1 MFNEIKAILINAW
14 QEIKY
19 IWVCEWHKAKAKAW
33 TEQILRAEAEE
44 LEAQKKVINDWSK
57 DQAPWYGYDTDWE
70 EELEY
75 QAQQNEYLDRI
86 SEADHAYDSYEGDN
100 HPAHE
105 KQ

>member
-1 MFNEIKAILINAW
+1 MFNEIKAILINGW

-33 TEQILRAEAEE
+33 TERILRAEAEE
-44 LEAQKKVINDWSK
+44 HEAQKKVINDWSK
-57 DQAPWYGYDTDWE
+57 DQGPWYGYKD
-70 EELEY
+70 
-75 QAQQNEYLDRI
+75 AYLDRI
-86 SEADHAYDSYEGDN
+86 AEADDAYDSYEGDN

>member
-1 MFNEIKAILINAW
+1 MFNELKEIWINAW

-19 IWVCEWHKAKAKAW
+19 IWVREWHKAKAKSFD
-33 TEQILRAEAEE
+33 EA
-44 LEAQKKVINDWSK
+44 LKA
-57 DQAPWYGYDTDWE
+57 

-75 QAQQNEYLDRI
+75 QAQQDAYLDRI
-86 SEADHAYDSYEGDN
+86 AEADDAYDSYEGDN

>member
-1 MFNEIKAILINAW
+1 MFNELKEIWINAW

-44 LEAQKKVINDWSK
+44 LEAQK
-57 DQAPWYGYDTDWE
+57 
-70 EELEY
+70 
-75 QAQQNEYLDRI
+75 NEYLDRI